1 VDGYTVTYVRPTAT
15 ASAQKISFGAWLRVA
30 SGGHQVAML
39 HTQYGLYPS
48 TDASQPIGRFFNDN
62 SAESRVGLKAGLT
75 QDIWTV
81 ISPNITPLQ
90 GLINQGDV
98 TLTKAL
104 NQALTQPP
112 AQRAKSL
119 NTLFQLRDFA
129 IRGLTQR
136 YVEHPWAA
144 SFKLIVSPLVTW
156 LWLGGI
162 LAVIGGLIALWPM
175 PRRTPRR
182 NGSVTRGRRRSETL
196 DETPALPPVRE
207 RELV

>member
-81 ISPNITPLQ
+81 ISPNIAPLQ